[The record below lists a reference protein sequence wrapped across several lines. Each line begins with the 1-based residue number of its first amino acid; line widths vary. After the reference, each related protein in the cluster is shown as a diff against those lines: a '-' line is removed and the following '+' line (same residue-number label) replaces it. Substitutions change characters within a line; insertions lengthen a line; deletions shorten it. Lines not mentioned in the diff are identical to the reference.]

1 MRKVTF
7 ALMRR
12 NLRMLVLA
20 GIAIVVGT
28 AFVSATFLFG
38 GSLGDMMAQSVS
50 APYASATHVI
60 SATQRNDG
68 THVPTLQTA
77 QKIASTAGV
86 SGVRASGWW
95 RAAVSA
101 GGRSAVT
108 LAEPMAMSAQGSSTQ
123 GARQM
128 MPLRLVQ
135 GTWPKEGQIVL
146 TEASARTLR
155 AKVGQSVRVTVA
167 PYSDDGSATGLG
179 SNARSAT
186 RTVSGIVSDP
196 KGVYAYTNG
205 ASVLPVSAFPTPS
218 KGGSDI
224 ESIYMRITGDGAA
237 VSTAVSSIKTQLPK
251 GWKMQTRQ
259 SAVHQQIL
267 QQSGGQDAVQVFL
280 MIFGILALLVA
291 ALVISNTFQV
301 IVAHRRRILAL
312 LRAVGATKRQLYGS
326 VVQEAGLLGL
336 VSSAIGVGFACLIMW
351 ILTLLPQGTI
361 HLMNGVAMRFVP
373 NAQAFW
379 VPVVFG
385 VVVTVLASLSAA
397 RAATMVTPLEALRPM
412 EQTPTRRA
420 GAVRAVF
427 SVLLLVAGAALTVW
441 SYSVMT
447 GKDLKS
453 DTFTTFL
460 LVGILACALLFVGLT
475 VSAVWWMPVL
485 MRGACWLV
493 GKIGPASKIAG
504 ANIQRNPRRV
514 AATGTALLIG
524 VTLVTTIATGA
535 ASMNATA
542 EQKLDAHYSVDVAL
556 VSTQGLTD
564 KDIATVRRVKGI
576 RSVERVGRL
585 SAVVERTDSAGKDAG
600 TQAVPVFVLSNAQRS
615 RVLRGADLTAP
626 KGTAVVTKS
635 SSVALAG
642 LKSGASIGLR
652 LGTPADT
659 SATGAHSDLAQ
670 GPAVEGAGKAGNLRT
685 VNVTTRVARF
695 TIPGSTG
702 QAILL
707 SPEDLPQELRES
719 VRTARSS
726 VVWARVDSSADG
738 MKVLNNLQ
746 DALSDV
752 DQVQILGP
760 IAERQEFE
768 QEINQILLV
777 LIALLAVSVL
787 IALIGVANTL
797 SLSVIERTRES
808 ATLRAIGMTKG
819 QLRRSLAVESLI
831 LSVTSTIA
839 GLAVGAFFGW
849 FGSVIVL
856 KGVFGG
862 LVFSFNWGIA
872 GVILLISVITA
883 LISSVAPA
891 RRAVRTSPVE
901 VLSEA

>member
-60 SATQRNDG
+60 SATAGNDG
-68 THVPTLQTA
+68 EHNPTLQTA
-77 QKIASTAGV
+77 RTIASTGGV
-86 SGVRASGWW
+86 TGVRASGWW
-95 RAAVSA
+95 RSAVSVN
-101 GGRSAVT
+101 GRSAVT
-108 LAEPMAMSAQGSSTQ
+108 LAEPMAMSAQGPSSKSAT
-123 GARQM
+123 GL
-128 MPLRLVQ
+128 MPLTLTE
-135 GTWPKEGQIVL
+135 GTWPKEGQIAL
-146 TEASARTLR
+146 TEASARTLK

-179 SNARSAT
+179 TNAKSAT

-196 KGVYAYTNG
+196 RGVYAYTNG
-205 ASVLPVSAFPTPS
+205 ASVLPVSAFPAPS
-218 KGGSDI
+218 KDGSDI
-224 ESIYMRITGDGAA
+224 ESIYMRIEGEPAA
-237 VSTAVSSIKTQLPK
+237 VSTAVSSITSQLPK
-251 GWKMQTRQ
+251 GWKMQTRK

-351 ILTLLPQGTI
+351 VLTLLPQGTI

-373 NAQAFW
+373 TAAAFW
-379 VPVVFG
+379 VPIVFG

-412 EQTPTRRA
+412 EQTPTRKA

-556 VSTQGLTD
+556 VSTQGLSD
-564 KDIATVRRVKGI
+564 KDISTVRRVKGI
-576 RSVERVGRL
+576 QSVERVGRL

-600 TQAVPVFVLSNAQRS
+600 TQAVPVFVLGNAQRS

-626 KGTAVVTKS
+626 NGTAVVTKS

-642 LKSGASIGLR
+642 LKSGARIGLR

-659 SATGAHSDLAQ
+659 SATGAHGDLAQ
-670 GPAVEGAGKAGNLRT
+670 GPAVESGSASNLRSVT
-685 VNVTTRVARF
+685 VTTRVTRF

-707 SPEDLPQELRES
+707 SPSDLPQDLRATVS
-719 VRTARSS
+719 APRSS

-752 DQVQILGP
+752 DQIQILGP

-787 IALIGVANTL
+787 IVLIGVANTL

-872 GVILLISVITA
+872 GAILLISVVTA